1 MGIYLGRAYFN
12 DLREISF
19 LYGVLLLGALIH
31 LEFHSGGP
39 GGGGGGGGRKEES
52 YRLYTPFLT
61 FLTHKKDNH
70 ANQFHSITV
79 ISNLLVRGE
88 QFQLFENPNNVYM

>member
-12 DLREISF
+12 DLHEISF

-39 GGGGGGGGRKEES
+39 GWGGG
-52 YRLYTPFLT
+52 FLKVG
-61 FLTHKKDNH
+61 LD
-70 ANQFHSITV
+70 
-79 ISNLLVRGE
+79 RGKL
-88 QFQLFENPNNVYM
+88 QTLHPLFDT

>member
-1 MGIYLGRAYFN
+1 MGAR
-12 DLREISF
+12 D
-19 LYGVLLLGALIH
+19 
-31 LEFHSGGP
+31 
-39 GGGGGGGGRKEES
+39 GGGGGAYKWGLIEES

-61 FLTHKKDNH
+61 FLTREKDNH
-70 ANQFHSITV
+70 ANKIHSITV